1 MRSLRPLA
9 RRVLT
14 TALLVVVFLGHD
26 VVNKRSE
33 MCDVLDALNGTPA
46 VLTTTV
52 SPSGEG
58 MLFSLTLR

>member
-9 RRVLT
+9 HRVLT
-14 TALLVVVFLGHD
+14 TALLVVVFLGHN

-33 MCDVLDALNGTPA
+33 MGDVLDAINGNTA

-52 SPSGEG
+52 SPLPGH
-58 MLFSLTLR
+58 RARA